1 MRAWLRYILILVFGL
16 LWFTG
21 CSADLAKWLY
31 KHDII
36 HDDYRYG
43 DLYRLSNLPQFK
55 VPVEKCVT
63 PQSRRSKNVQLVL
76 AGDSFTEAGRIEQ
89 DHFDVKVFDRTKVF
103 APQQVQ
109 RQDDVKRIL
118 IIETTERH
126 FRERF
131 TQPWEQVN
139 LVDHPVTASKE
150 EFKRTTDELLE
161 LRIPYETERHE
172 AVLFSS
178 DFMLMFK
185 EWKALLNYK
194 VFNRVSESVRLS
206 SDGKNIFYGV
216 DSKPGISSCFDEVP
230 DKEINDLVNNVNTTY
245 AYYKKM
251 GFDEVYLSIIPNKT
265 SILGSD
271 LGAYNHLVERIQDHP
286 TLQMPYIDMMTPMMK
301 GGEKLFDK
309 GDTHWNCEGKQI
321 WINEVNKRLAK

>member
-1 MRAWLRYILILVFGL
+1 MRTWLRYILILVFGL
-16 LWFTG
+16 LWFAG
-21 CSADLAKWLY
+21 CSTDFAKWLY
-31 KHDII
+31 KNHII

-55 VPVEKCVT
+55 VPVEKCAV
-63 PQSRRSKNVQLVL
+63 PKSERSKNIQLVL
-76 AGDSFTEAGRIEQ
+76 AGDSFTEEGRIEQ

-103 APQQVQ
+103 APYEVKK
-109 RQDDVKRIL
+109 QDGLKRIL

-131 TQPWEQVN
+131 TKPWDQVK
-139 LVDHPVTASKE
+139 LVNHPVTERKK
-150 EFKRTTDELLE
+150 EFKWTTDDLLE

-178 DFMLMFK
+178 DLMLMFK
-185 EWKALLNYK
+185 EWKAMLNYRI
-194 VFNRVSESVRLS
+194 FDRVSENVKLS

-216 DSKPGISSCFDEVP
+216 DSKPGISSCFDKIE
-230 DKEINDLVNNVNTTY
+230 DKEINQLVNNVNTTY
-245 AYYKKM
+245 ALYRKI

-265 SILGSD
+265 SILGQD
-271 LGAYNHLVERIQDHP
+271 LGVYNHLVQRIQSHP
-286 TLQMPYIDMMTPMMK
+286 ALQMPHIDMLKPLQK

-309 GDTHWNCEGKQI
+309 GDSHWNCEGKQI
-321 WINEVNKRLAK
+321 WINEVNRLVVK